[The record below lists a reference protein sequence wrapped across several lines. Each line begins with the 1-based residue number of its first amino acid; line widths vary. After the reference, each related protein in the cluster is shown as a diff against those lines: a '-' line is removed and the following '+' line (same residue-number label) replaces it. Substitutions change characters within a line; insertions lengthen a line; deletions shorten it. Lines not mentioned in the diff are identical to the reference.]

1 MSWIPEDIDKRLRS
15 DFGVDAELAREEL
28 DGLLGIAS
36 DAALTRIARCV
47 VHLANRELDKLSH
60 FVESARQ
67 DWRDVIWWAEYDGKE
82 ERLRDFNRRF
92 E

>member
-1 MSWIPEDIDKRLRS
+1 MSWIPEDIEKRLRS
-15 DFGVDAELAREEL
+15 DFGADVDLARREL
-28 DGLLGIAS
+28 EQLSGIAS
-36 DAALTRIARCV
+36 GAAWPRIARCV

-60 FVESARQ
+60 FTDCDRQ

-82 ERLRDFNRRF
+82 ERLRDFSRRF